1 MKKLFILLLVCS
13 AFASVTFAQKKV
25 AKITKPVTTAKS
37 VTVVKTTPVVPNLA
51 MSLPNSDAV
60 VSLDMK
66 RLMNDALPQILA
78 SKPKVFADINTEL
91 ENVKTKFGIDL
102 RQFEQI
108 TVGITMKKVSDK
120 EMDFEPLILAR
131 GKTDANTL
139 IDLAK
144 SAANG
149 KYREEKLGEK
159 TIYIFQAKEILDEQ
173 SKNTNNSQIRKILQK
188 AITSMPS
195 ELAVSSFDSN
205 TLALGTLTR
214 VRETLSGN
222 SKVSDE
228 VLNLVG
234 KKGNAVLSFG
244 AVTSQGLSFLLPLD
258 NDELGKTI
266 DSIRQVYGSLD
277 VKIGNAILA
286 LSAKTLDDQNAQ
298 NLEETL
304 QGLQMLGQTFIDGS
318 KGEDKK
324 VYLRMIENAKITR
337 KANEVMLDL
346 QVPQTD
352 IAILIK

>member
-1 MKKLFILLLVCS
+1 MKKLFVLLLVCS
-13 AFASVTFAQKKV
+13 SFASVSFAQKKTT
-25 AKITKPVTTAKS
+25 KISKPVIIAKAVTT
-37 VTVVKTTPVVPNLA
+37 TKTTTIVPSLA
-51 MSLPNSDAV
+51 ISLPSSDTV

-78 SKPKVFADINTEL
+78 SRPKVFADINAEL
-91 ENVKTKFGIDL
+91 ENVKTRFGIDL

-108 TVGITMKKVSDK
+108 VAGISMKKVSDK
-120 EMDFEPLILAR
+120 EFDFEPLILAR
-131 GKTDANTL
+131 GKNNTNSL
-139 IDLAK
+139 IALAK

-149 KYREEKLGEK
+149 KYREEKFGEK

-173 SKNTNNSQIRKILQK
+173 SKTTNNSQIRKMLQR
-188 AITSMPS
+188 AITSMPN
-195 ELAVSSFDSN
+195 ELAVSSIDDN
-205 TLALGTLTR
+205 TLALGTLAR
-214 VRETLSGN
+214 VRETFDGK

-228 VLNLVG
+228 VLNLVN
-234 KKGNAVLSFG
+234 KKGNSVLSFG
-244 AVTSQGLSFLLPLD
+244 AVTTQGLSFLLPLD
-258 NDELGKTI
+258 DDQLGKTI
-266 DSIRQVYGSLD
+266 DSIRHIYGSLD
-277 VKIGNAILA
+277 VKTGNAILA
-286 LSAKTLDDQNAQ
+286 LSAKTLDEQNAQ

-337 KANEVMLDL
+337 KVNEVMLDL